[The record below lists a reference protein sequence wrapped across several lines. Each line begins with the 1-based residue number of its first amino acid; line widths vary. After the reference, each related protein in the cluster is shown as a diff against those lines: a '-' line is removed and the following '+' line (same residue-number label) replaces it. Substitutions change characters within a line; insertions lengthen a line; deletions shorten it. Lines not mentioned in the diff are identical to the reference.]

1 MPTPIYVQLTD
12 EQCRLADRE
21 GKARNDAATSRH
33 ARSNGP
39 QGDFVRQNIIG
50 VRGEIAFATWS
61 GLPWVASRGAD
72 YDDTTADVGNC
83 EVRTRRVNS
92 DGNMTVKV
100 SAFDKYEPSRVYVLA
115 WAHERSPIVRLI
127 GYTSLGDIFEYGTLN
142 PKWNAMVLP
151 WQQLADLRSLNAR
164 EPQHR

>member
-21 GKARNDAATSRH
+21 GRARTDAIY
-33 ARSNGP
+33 ARGAISNGP
-39 QGDFVRQNIIG
+39 SGDRYRQDQLG

-61 GLPWVASRGAD
+61 GLPWVASRGAA

-100 SAFDKYEPSRVYVLA
+100 SAFDKYEPSRLYVLA

>member
-1 MPTPIYVQLTD
+1 MPTPIYIRLSD
-12 EQCRLADRE
+12 AECRLADRE
-21 GKARNDAATSRH
+21 GRARTDAILARGAT
-33 ARSNGP
+33 SNGP
-39 QGDFVRQNIIG
+39 AGDRYRQDQLG

-61 GLPWVASRGAD
+61 GLPWVASRGAA

-92 DGNMTVKV
+92 DGNMTVKL
-100 SAFDKYEPSRVYVLA
+100 SAFDKYEPSRIYVLA

-127 GYTSLGDIFEYGTLN
+127 GYTSLGDIFEHGTLN
-142 PKWNAMVLP
+142 PKWNAMVLS
-151 WQQLADLRSLNAR
+151 WQQLADLRSLIAR